1 MNMLLYEIE
10 KVKILL
16 ENDETE
22 IVSYAIGP
30 IKKKHYMFICYEKEK
45 NVYLKSSEYDSEE
58 LVRFTQEFTQND
70 MTMPES
76 LEKVI
81 MEDAFIDAYK
91 RKFVR
96 AIEMQNSALM
106 GLTEQ
111 VANININYPKTKYNG
126 LDGFSL
132 DCYTPKWGK
141 ALHLWCYSKD
151 EYLQPVID
159 LANYL
164 LDFKEVDAGYRFRL
178 LENF

>member
-1 MNMLLYEIE
+1 MLIYSIE
-10 KVKILL
+10 EVKILL
-16 ENDETE
+16 ESDETE

-30 IKKKHYMFICYEKEK
+30 IKKKHYMFLCYEKEK

-58 LVRFTQEFTQND
+58 LVGFIQEFSQND
-70 MTMPES
+70 MTMSES
-76 LEKVI
+76 LVKVI
-81 MEDAFIDAYK
+81 MEDAFIDVYK

-96 AIEMQNSALM
+96 AIEMKNSALM

-132 DCYTPKWGK
+132 DCYTPKWDKG
-141 ALHLWCYSKD
+141 LHLWCHSVDKH
-151 EYLQPVID
+151 LQPVID

-164 LDFKEVDAGYRFRL
+164 LDFKGVDAGYRFRL
-178 LENF
+178 LENS

>member
-1 MNMLLYEIE
+1 MLIYSIE
-10 KVKILL
+10 EVKILL
-16 ENDETE
+16 ESDETE
-22 IVSYAIGP
+22 IVSYAIGS
-30 IKKKHYMFICYEKEK
+30 IKKKQYMFICYEKEK

-58 LVRFTQEFTQND
+58 LVGFIQEFSQND
-70 MTMPES
+70 MTKSEA

-96 AIEMQNSALM
+96 AIEMENSVLK

-111 VANININYPKTKYNG
+111 VDNISINYPKTKYNG

-132 DCYTPKWGK
+132 DCYTPKWDK
-141 ALHLWCYSKD
+141 RLHLWCHSVDKYF
-151 EYLQPVID
+151 QPVID

-164 LDFKEVDAGYRFRL
+164 LDFKGVDAGYRFRL
-178 LENF
+178 VKNS

>member
-1 MNMLLYEIE
+1 MLIYGIE
-10 KVKILL
+10 ELKILL

-30 IKKKHYMFICYEKEK
+30 IKKKRYMFICYEKEK

-58 LVRFTQEFTQND
+58 LVRFIQEFSQND
-70 MTMPES
+70 MTMFES

-81 MEDAFIDAYK
+81 MEDTFIDAYK

-96 AIEMQNSALM
+96 VIEIKNSVLK

-111 VANININYPKTKYNG
+111 VDNININYPKTKHNG

-141 ALHLWCYSKD
+141 ELHLWCCSKD
-151 EYLQPVID
+151 EYFKPVID

-178 LENF
+178 VKNS

>member
-1 MNMLLYEIE
+1 MLIYSIE
-10 KVKILL
+10 EVKILL
-16 ENDETE
+16 ESDETE
-22 IVSYAIGP
+22 IISYAIGP
-30 IKKKHYMFICYEKEK
+30 IKKKHYMFICYEKER

-58 LVRFTQEFTQND
+58 LVGFIQGFSQND
-70 MTMPES
+70 MTMCEL

-96 AIEMQNSALM
+96 VIEMKNGVLM

-111 VANININYPKTKYNG
+111 VDNININYPKTKYNG

-132 DCYTPKWGK
+132 DCYTPKWDRG
-141 ALHLWCYSKD
+141 LHLWCHSVDKHF
-151 EYLQPVID
+151 QPVID

-164 LDFKEVDAGYRFRL
+164 LDFKEVDARYRFRL
-178 LENF
+178 VKDS